1 MKTDE
6 TIISEAPI
14 GPSRISVRIT
24 ISEEEGGIL
33 VTLDVSDRGKLHNVR
48 QRHTFT
54 VPDLTPLENAAKEL
68 ASNYA
73 TRTSKTPQRIQHLGP
88 LRKWLLGI
96 REWTVLSEI
105 MVDAVAAVTFYRVQT
120 KYGEQILLAFYR
132 QRYQLVPVDFVE
144 EFTKTFSL
152 MRNVETVERPQAPEA
167 DRRQWAQNARRLAIA
182 A

>member
-1 MKTDE
+1 MKIDKP
-6 TIISEAPI
+6 IINEATI

-24 ISEEEGGIL
+24 ISEEKAGFL
-33 VTLDVSDRGKLHNVR
+33 VTLDATDRGKLHNIR

-54 VPDLTPLENAAKEL
+54 VPDLTLLKNAANEL
-68 ASNYA
+68 ATNYA
-73 TRTSKTPQRIQHLGP
+73 NRTSKTPQRIQHLGP

-132 QRYQLVPVDFVE
+132 RRYQLVPVAFAE
-144 EFTKTFSL
+144 EFMNIWSEQA
-152 MRNVETVERPQAPEA
+152 VPGYPPQGVGSPEP
-167 DRRQWAQNARRLAIA
+167 
-182 A
+182 

>member
-1 MKTDE
+1 MKIDK
-6 TIISEAPI
+6 TIINEATI

-24 ISEEEGGIL
+24 ISEEKAGFL
-33 VTLDVSDRGKLHNVR
+33 VTLDATDRGKLHNVR

-54 VPDLTPLENAAKEL
+54 VPDLTLLKSAASEL
-68 ASNYA
+68 ATNYA
-73 TRTSKTPQRIQHLGP
+73 TRTGKTPQRIQHLGP

-132 QRYQLVPVDFVE
+132 RRYQLVPVVFAE
-144 EFTKTFSL
+144 EFMKIWSEQA
-152 MRNVETVERPQAPEA
+152 VPGYPPQGVGSPEP
-167 DRRQWAQNARRLAIA
+167 
-182 A
+182 

>member
-1 MKTDE
+1 MKINK
-6 TIISEAPI
+6 TIINEATI

-24 ISEEEGGIL
+24 ISEEKGGFL
-33 VTLDVSDRGKLHNVR
+33 VTLDASDRGKLHNVR

-54 VPDLTPLENAAKEL
+54 IPDLDLLKNAANEL

-73 TRTSKTPQRIQHLGP
+73 TRTSKTPQRIQRLGP

-105 MVDAVAAVTFYRVQT
+105 MVDTVAAVTFYRVQT

-132 QRYQLVPVDFVE
+132 RRYQLVPVAFAE
-144 EFTKTFSL
+144 EFLKIWPEQS
-152 MRNVETVERPQAPEA
+152 VPGYPPQGVGSPEP
-167 DRRQWAQNARRLAIA
+167 
-182 A
+182 